1 MVDVGVDA
9 GWVPEIKAL
18 SLTKLW
24 KIVQKLR

>member
-1 MVDVGVDA
+1 MVDVDIA
-9 GWVPEIKAL
+9 GSVPEIKAL